1 MKRNS
6 RVLFWSA
13 IWKIAAIFMV
23 LLIPVSVCMGEEGDR
38 PEKLESVLERM
49 GKVSS
54 TFESFAA
61 DITTRKYTAILEEFD
76 PPEKGRFL
84 YKRDDDGSALIR
96 WEITDP
102 SEKITTIQNEE
113 LLIYQPKIKSANRF
127 KLGEN
132 KDKAEYLALGLGQ
145 APSDLEQTHSI
156 SYKGSET
163 VNGVACSVLELRPK
177 DPKIASIFSI
187 ITVWIRDDIGVST
200 QLKLEEPFQDYLLVN
215 FSNEIL
221 NKKINDSIFKQKL
234 PRDVEVLNR

>member
-6 RVLFWSA
+6 RVLSCPA
-13 IWKIAAIFMV
+13 IRRIAAIFMI
-23 LLIPVSVCMGEEGDR
+23 LLIPVFVCMGEQGDQ
-38 PEKLESVLERM
+38 PEKLGSVLKRM
-49 GKVSS
+49 GKTSG

-61 DITTRKYTAILEEFD
+61 DITTKKYTAMLEEYD
-76 PPEKGRFL
+76 PPERGQFL

-102 SEKITTIQNEE
+102 AEKITTIQNDE

-127 KLGEN
+127 KLGKN

-145 APSDLEQTHSI
+145 SPSDLEQAYNI
-156 SYKGSET
+156 SYKGSEI
-163 VNGVACSVLELRPK
+163 VNGVDCSVLELKPK
-177 DPKIASIFSI
+177 DPEVASIFST
-187 ITVWIRDDIGVST
+187 ITVWIRDDTGVSA

-234 PRDVEVLNR
+234 PRNVEVLNR